1 MVCNELWTL
10 ELGLNWIQLG
20 IRDKWT
26 ANVNVRKSEENYN
39 FQWNSQ
45 IQYSW
50 SSNLPGFA
58 GAEKP
63 GQGMLKGEIKLLF
76 EYVKSS
82 TKILKMLINET
93 CCSNKSFGRRKLV
106 GIDKS
111 CKSSQPWNLEERRW
125 LKLIRTLLDVW
136 KIMFFALSTIHAVS
150 LNWCVRSELFKMLW
164 LFKTLFKLSSPTS
177 MKIMG

>member
-1 MVCNELWTL
+1 MLMSGSRRRIIISTEILKFN
-10 ELGLNWIQLG
+10 IH
-20 IRDKWT
+20 
-26 ANVNVRKSEENYN
+26 
-39 FQWNSQ
+39 
-45 IQYSW
+45 
-50 SSNLPGFA
+50 
-58 GAEKP
+58 GALIYPDLQEQRSK
-63 GQGMLKGEIKLLF
+63 GKGYVKGEIKLLF
-76 EYVKSS
+76 EYSKSS
-82 TKILKMLINET
+82 TKNLKMLINET
-93 CCSNKSFGRRKLV
+93 CCNNKSFGRRELV

-164 LFKTLFKLSSPTS
+164 LFKTLFKITSPTS